1 MATESDQLTNG
12 SVFISYS
19 RKDKEFVRK
28 LYDGLVSKN
37 VKAWVDW
44 EGIPLSADWMEE
56 ITRAVNGADAFLVI
70 LSPDWL
76 ASKVC
81 LQELELGLK
90 NDKKLIPILYRPPE
104 PGTDLPDKV
113 AATNWVYLR
122 PEDDFDS
129 TLLRLVEAIN
139 TDLDWVRDHTRLLQR
154 AVEWDSKARNPS
166 FLLRG
171 TDLQEAEGWMN
182 QAAMNAKRQVLALQS
197 DYILIGRK
205 EAVARQRIT
214 TIAISLALVVSVV
227 LGVIAVFQWREADI
241 AKTEAFA
248 QRNAAEAQ
256 YYQGKGGSLDTST
269 LLAIDSLETADT
281 FQAEDIIRQNLS
293 YMPIPVNQMQE
304 LPNNEITNI
313 EFSPDE
319 STFATNGLSG
329 QACLWH
335 ADTNVKQ
342 YCVTQG
348 KAIYDAVFTRD
359 GKFLVTSSDD
369 GFVNFWNMGDGK
381 LSHQLPVAG
390 QLPDLE
396 VSQDGKWLAI
406 AGESKI
412 TLVNL
417 QDDQALPQEILQ
429 QGLVEVVR
437 ISPDSQW
444 LGAGTYQGQVSLI
457 RLGNNVSEP
466 VINHDGQEVLAIAF
480 SPDNRQMVSAGAD
493 NKARVWD
500 LQAKKE
506 ILTLSHGDWVEDVIF
521 SPDGKMI
528 LAAADD
534 NRVWRWNVASGQ
546 PQPRLH
552 HEGFALK
559 ARFSPFDG
567 RWIASTGAD
576 KTMRVWDTVSGSQML
591 EASLDD
597 RGSSLAFSPDG
608 SRVIVGDRSGHITV
622 WQISSINARV
632 STIQFLDLIHEIKAA
647 PTGEFFIVNTD
658 DKNVRAFPF
667 ADLLQIRSDTEG
679 KDLFSAGG
687 LTYSLEISPDVKW
700 IAAAEKDQSRT
711 LLYHIEDGKTTLLQQ
726 GSKVTDVAFT
736 PDNAKLFTAGM
747 DNKILIWDVHSGEKL
762 AELVSTAPVLSI
774 GVSVDGQYLVAGLD
788 GREANMVWDL
798 STNQPLEAG
807 LPQSGSAGQIAFSPD
822 GRWLATGDNKGY
834 ILLWDMSRISEPE
847 IINVHEYKQNG
858 EVKSLLFSP
867 DGAWLLSGSDDGFV
881 HIWDIT
887 SNNELAR
894 LPHTN
899 PVTGLAFSQDTKYLM
914 VASLKV
920 IQIWNRDGIE
930 LIQHENLVDVACQR
944 LVVNLSQ
951 TDWEDVYG
959 DAPYEKICP
968 GLPQAKN

>member
-1 MATESDQLTNG
+1 
-12 SVFISYS
+12 
-19 RKDKEFVRK
+19 
-28 LYDGLVSKN
+28 
-37 VKAWVDW
+37 
-44 EGIPLSADWMEE
+44 
-56 ITRAVNGADAFLVI
+56 
-70 LSPDWL
+70 
-76 ASKVC
+76 
-81 LQELELGLK
+81 
-90 NDKKLIPILYRPPE
+90 
-104 PGTDLPDKV
+104 
-113 AATNWVYLR
+113 
-122 PEDDFDS
+122 
-129 TLLRLVEAIN
+129 
-139 TDLDWVRDHTRLLQR
+139 
-154 AVEWDSKARNPS
+154 
-166 FLLRG
+166 
-171 TDLQEAEGWMN
+171 
-182 QAAMNAKRQVLALQS
+182 
-197 DYILIGRK
+197 
-205 EAVARQRIT
+205 
-214 TIAISLALVVSVV
+214 
-227 LGVIAVFQWREADI
+227 
-241 AKTEAFA
+241 
-248 QRNAAEAQ
+248 
-256 YYQGKGGSLDTST
+256 
-269 LLAIDSLETADT
+269 
-281 FQAEDIIRQNLS
+281 
-293 YMPIPVNQMQE
+293 
-304 LPNNEITNI
+304 
-313 EFSPDE
+313 
-319 STFATNGLSG
+319 
-329 QACLWH
+329 
-335 ADTNVKQ
+335 
-342 YCVTQG
+342 
-348 KAIYDAVFTRD
+348 
-359 GKFLVTSSDD
+359 
-369 GFVNFWNMGDGK
+369 
-381 LSHQLPVAG
+381 
-390 QLPDLE
+390 
-396 VSQDGKWLAI
+396 
-406 AGESKI
+406 
-412 TLVNL
+412 
-417 QDDQALPQEILQ
+417 
-429 QGLVEVVR
+429 
-437 ISPDSQW
+437 
-444 LGAGTYQGQVSLI
+444 
-457 RLGNNVSEP
+457 
-466 VINHDGQEVLAIAF
+466 
-480 SPDNRQMVSAGAD
+480 
-493 NKARVWD
+493 
-500 LQAKKE
+500 
-506 ILTLSHGDWVEDVIF
+506 
-521 SPDGKMI
+521 
-528 LAAADD
+528 
-534 NRVWRWNVASGQ
+534 
-546 PQPRLH
+546 
-552 HEGFALK
+552 
-559 ARFSPFDG
+559 
-567 RWIASTGAD
+567 
-576 KTMRVWDTVSGSQML
+576 ML